1 MSTNATIIVQRPGTQ
16 EYASI
21 YTHWDG
27 YPSHHG
33 KILLEN
39 YNTYEK
45 VVELIE
51 LGCLSEL
58 NETAD
63 TCVSYHRWHGE
74 DKDITVSSDISDH
87 TDFEYAY
94 LFRDGAWWYKGYN
107 GPFVL
112 LTPKDASE
120 TNFNST

>member
-33 KILLEN
+33 KILLEH

-45 VVELIE
+45 VVELIQ
-51 LGCLSEL
+51 LGQLSEL

-63 TCVSYHRWHGE
+63 TCISYHRWRGE
-74 DKDITVSSDISDH
+74 DKDIEVSSNLNDH

-94 LFRDGAWWYKGYN
+94 LFRDGGWWMKKSN
-107 GPFVL
+107 NDFRL
-112 LTPKDASE
+112 LTIEDCQKD
-120 TNFNST
+120 

>member
-1 MSTNATIIVQRPGTQ
+1 MSTNATIIVQRPGSN
-16 EYASI
+16 EFASI

-51 LGCLSEL
+51 LGTLSEL
-58 NETAD
+58 HETPDA
-63 TCVSYHRWHGE
+63 CVSHHRWRGD
-74 DKDITVSSDISDH
+74 DKNIVVSSKIDDH
-87 TDFEYAY
+87 TGRNYAY
-94 LFRDGAWWYKGYN
+94 LFRDGKWWYSTDRGFK
-107 GPFVL
+107 L
-112 LTPKDASE
+112 LTSKVYAKD
-120 TNFNST
+120 